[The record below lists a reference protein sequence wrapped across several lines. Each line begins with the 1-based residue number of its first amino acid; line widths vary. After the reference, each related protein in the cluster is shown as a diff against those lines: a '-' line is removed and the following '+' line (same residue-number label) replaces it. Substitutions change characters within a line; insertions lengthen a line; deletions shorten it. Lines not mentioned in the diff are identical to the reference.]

1 MDIQIYEY
9 YDGYEHLW
17 EDEDEK
23 DRVRVRYF
31 VLGSVSDGN
40 LIICY
45 LGSTYNIIA
54 PLGKG
59 THAKA
64 WAHSTISAKE
74 AVKCVNNGSLG
85 LRNTKKGLLEKIAK
99 LKERKDELD
108 AKKAIVGVDCSASVS
123 MSEYGISF
131 HWAYGE
137 SYTDKFVHE
146 LEQLVRLIEVRDEF
160 LADSRMV

>member
-23 DRVRVRYF
+23 DRVRVKYF
-31 VLGSVSDGN
+31 VLGYVSDRN

-45 LGSTYNIIA
+45 LGDTYNIIA

-85 LRNTKKGLLEKIAK
+85 LRNTKEGSIGEDRKTQREKRRA
-99 LKERKDELD
+99 
-108 AKKAIVGVDCSASVS
+108 
-123 MSEYGISF
+123 
-131 HWAYGE
+131 
-137 SYTDKFVHE
+137 
-146 LEQLVRLIEVRDEF
+146 
-160 LADSRMV
+160 